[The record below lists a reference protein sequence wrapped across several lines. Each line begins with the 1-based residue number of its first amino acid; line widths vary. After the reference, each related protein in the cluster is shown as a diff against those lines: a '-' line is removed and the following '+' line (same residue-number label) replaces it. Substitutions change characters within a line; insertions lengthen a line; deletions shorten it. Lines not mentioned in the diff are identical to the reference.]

1 MRDKEMELLRKRK
14 LLELQRKMFLVDNEK
29 EKSEVKDRA
38 LSNHELLEI
47 MFVGRA
53 KEVYDAAWRQF
64 PRLMPDIEGALVAD
78 IRLEKMSKRVDG
90 EGLMRYLSSHGL
102 RVHLKNTITISEHGA
117 SRSFRQVVEER

>member
-1 MRDKEMELLRKRK
+1 MRDKEMELLRQRK
-14 LLELQRKMFLVDNEK
+14 LLGLQRKMFLVDNGK
-29 EKSEVKDRA
+29 ETSEVKDRA
-38 LSNHELLEI
+38 LSNHELLET

-53 KEVYDAAWRQF
+53 QEVNDAAWRQF

-78 IRLEKMSKRVDG
+78 IRLEKMSKRIDG

-102 RVHLKNTITISEHGA
+102 RVHLRNTITISEHGT

>member
-38 LSNHELLEI
+38 LSNHELLET

-53 KEVYDAAWRQF
+53 QEVYDAAWKQF
-64 PRLMPDIEGALVAD
+64 PCLMPDIERVLLAD
-78 IRLEKMSKRVDG
+78 IRLKKIAKRIDG

-102 RVHLKNTITISEHGA
+102 RVHLRNTITISKHGT
-117 SRSFRQVVEER
+117 SRSFRQLVKEH